1 MTVSENDWLRRHLT
15 VSKNE
20 PLALRV
26 SEIECLVKSFSR
38 QMTVSEND
46 QLRHHL
52 SVSKNEP
59 LAESLWKSLKN
70 PREFSGEHWNAPE
83 PYGNSTRI
91 PVPCILVVSLGQ
103 PTAGRLRTT
112 LGEATSLTP

>member
-1 MTVSENDWLRRHLT
+1 MPAVSENDWLRRHLT

-20 PLALRV
+20 PLALRL

-52 SVSKNEP
+52 TVSKKEP
-59 LAESLWKSLKN
+59 LGVTWAFRMRKTGHFEFRGAKQDTSNFAARNRTRRVSR
-70 PREFSGEHWNAPE
+70 RETGHFAFRGAKPD
-83 PYGNSTRI
+83 
-91 PVPCILVVSLGQ
+91 
-103 PTAGRLRTT
+103 
-112 LGEATSLTP
+112 TPG